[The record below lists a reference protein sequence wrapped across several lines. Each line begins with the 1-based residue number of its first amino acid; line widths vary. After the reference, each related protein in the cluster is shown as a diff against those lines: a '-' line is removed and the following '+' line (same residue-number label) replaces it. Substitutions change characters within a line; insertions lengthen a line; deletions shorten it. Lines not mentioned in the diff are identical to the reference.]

1 MIHQLTYLA
10 VGPTVAVR
18 ALAVLV
24 EITLRVPATSAII
37 QTGHV
42 TYTRGLTETVAAKQ
56 GTGECWVHDHS
67 TCTAISIAWPMYLV
81 AAYSAT
87 VRKKQLLTG
96 VFAATWA
103 IERIWTD
110 TGSIIARSS
119 IVADKS
125 VAQFLSCTHSEEEGM
140 QASFISADRRSHFQ
154 SWTAHGLQVVHV
166 IVHTHA
172 YPLQIH
178 MNTGESYSTTS
189 LWQWVS
195 WRMISEMLP
204 SICIRIYKTIRID
217 RVQSYVHLLYCNQSE
232 ISAALRPSL
241 SNQWTIAQVGAY
253 TCSK

>member
-24 EITLRVPATSAII
+24 EITLRVPAASAII

-42 TYTRGLTETVAAKQ
+42 TYTRGLTETVAPKQ

-67 TCTAISIAWPMYLV
+67 TCTAASIAGPMHLV

-110 TGSIIARSS
+110 TGSIIARST
-119 IVADKS
+119 IVADKF

-140 QASFISADRRSHFQ
+140 QASFISADRRSRFQ
-154 SWTAHGLQVVHV
+154 SWTVSGCMDCTWLHCLYVTLQRYLRHINVWCIQVH
-166 IVHTHA
+166 I
-172 YPLQIH
+172 L
-178 MNTGESYSTTS
+178 
-189 LWQWVS
+189 
-195 WRMISEMLP
+195 
-204 SICIRIYKTIRID
+204 
-217 RVQSYVHLLYCNQSE
+217 
-232 ISAALRPSL
+232 
-241 SNQWTIAQVGAY
+241 
-253 TCSK
+253 